1 MANFKFVLAIES
13 KVYVKERTEE
23 SLERKRE
30 TAFNKY
36 FSRLCAI
43 L

>member
-23 SLERKRE
+23 SLERKGE
-30 TAFNKY
+30 TTFNKY